1 MPRGWRERRGNGW
14 NDGKRIAM
22 MSIFS
27 RSRLILCAALLGLS
41 GMLTA
46 CSEPSALPDTSQPLR
61 GPLTLQSGD
70 RVRVN
75 VWGQDQITG
84 EYLVERDGTIALPL
98 VGRVPVT
105 NRTPHE
111 AEAAV
116 ADRLR
121 DGFVIDPKVT
131 MDVIQFRP
139 IYVVGEVTHPGAYD
153 YASNINVIN
162 AVAMA
167 GGFTTRAKKDSITVV
182 RGAEPNRTKF
192 TASDNTQL
200 LPGDV
205 VTVPE

>member
-1 MPRGWRERRGNGW
+1 M
-14 NDGKRIAM
+14 A
-22 MSIFS
+22 ST
-27 RSRLILCAALLGLS
+27 
-41 GMLTA
+41 LTA
-46 CSEPSALPDTSQPLR
+46 RLVAQFGTPVQHGPHDALTHLFPSAAMLAIAPLEQIGLPGSRAETLR
-61 GPLTLQSGD
+61 TIAGA
-70 RVRVN
+70 V
-75 VWGQDQITG
+75 
-84 EYLVERDGTIALPL
+84 RDGTIALPL

-116 ADRLR
+116 GERLR
-121 DGFVIDPKVT
+121 DGYVIDPKVT

-192 TASDNTQL
+192 TA
-200 LPGDV
+200 
-205 VTVPE
+205 